1 MLEAELINELNGI
14 EYSNE
19 EIDDYLNWAE
29 ISEDELNKISGDIQ
43 TKLARKALR
52 ECGDFIES
60 TMEKDEYTE
69 AVIKGTDRDAIVYSA
84 FLGMFMP
91 GAFLLSGDYSFGY
104 IMFITNK
111 RLIVVNS
118 NYFNKALGT
127 RIYTREEMKNIRFKR
142 VLDRSK
148 KGLIKN
154 FFKNIVSTPGGFVS
168 MAFGL
173 GVFSNRFFEAYDFDI
188 GFEGK
193 IIFRVIALIALIIS
207 GIEPDLE
214 TEAIITMK
222 DGKKYDFLVRNANY
236 KEILRYLKKLSN
248 NIRM

>member
-52 ECGDFIES
+52 ECGEFIES
-60 TMEKDEYTE
+60 TMEKGEYTE

-127 RIYTREEMKNIRFKR
+127 RIYTREEIKNIRFKR
-142 VLDRSK
+142 ILDRSK

-154 FFKNIVSTPGGFVS
+154 FLKNIITTPGGFVS
-168 MAFGL
+168 VLFSI
-173 GVFSNRFFEAYDFDI
+173 GVFSDRFFSLYDFEVD
-188 GFEGK
+188 FYAK
-193 IIFRVIALIALIIS
+193 LVIKLAAVIALIIS